1 MCASGRER
9 AVFQR
14 RLPRAH
20 RLPRQA
26 VHQVDA
32 DVCKPRRLC
41 HAHGLHGLPRR
52 VDAANVLQ
60 QARVEA
66 LHADGQPVHAHLPV
80 GAQFFHRQRAGIG
93 FQRHLRPRREGER
106 LPRRR
111 QRPGDVCFR
120 HQRGRAA
127 AEKHRLHA
135 VRIVV
140 RGAYLPAKRGK
151 VRLPHRLPPREGGK
165 IAVGA
170 LGLAERYVDVEGKGL
185 ASAHASSRSHG
196 RPVFSCMNC
205 SNSPASPPLRLA
217 LSSGAPMEGAVKST

>member
-1 MCASGRER
+1 MCVSGRER
-9 AVFQR
+9 RRLQR
-14 RLPRAH
+14 RLPRRQ

-32 DVCKPRRLC
+32 DVCKPRRLR
-41 HAHGLHGLPRR
+41 HAHGFHGLPRR

-66 LHADGQPVHAHLPV
+66 LHADGQPVNAHLPV
-80 GAQFFHRQRAGIG
+80 GAQFLHRQRAGVG
-93 FQRHLRPRREGER
+93 FQGHLRPRRETKR

-111 QRPGDVCFR
+111 QRSGDVCFR

-135 VRIVV
+135 VYIVA

-170 LGLAERYVDVEGKGL
+170 LGLAERYVDVEGKGRG
-185 ASAHASSRSHG
+185 AAHASSRSHV
-196 RPVFSCMNC
+196 RPVFFCMNR
-205 SNSPASPPLRLA
+205 SNSPASPPVMLA